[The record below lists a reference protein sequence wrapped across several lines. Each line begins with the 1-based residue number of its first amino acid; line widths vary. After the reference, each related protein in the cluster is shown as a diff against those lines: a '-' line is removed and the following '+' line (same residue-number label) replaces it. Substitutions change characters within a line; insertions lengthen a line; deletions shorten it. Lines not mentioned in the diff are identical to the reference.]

1 MAKEQIAVAELVF
14 NMILG
19 KTGGTRVDYFPQKPD
34 FPFDAVYEQAFVRAT
49 PESQGISSD
58 LFAALLREL
67 DASKDTEM
75 HHFMALRHGKVI
87 CECNF
92 APYPK
97 GMWHITH
104 SMCKSITGMAIG
116 MLIEEEKLKL
126 DENIYDIFPDHI
138 NAFSKIFRPVITV
151 ENLLT
156 MTSGVTF
163 NESGIVSGNDWLGSF
178 LNASVNGK
186 PGTEFQ
192 YNSLNT
198 YVLSAIV
205 TKRTGETLT
214 EYLTPRLFGP
224 LGITKYYW
232 ETCPKGITKGGWGLF
247 LCAEDMAKLGQLYLQ
262 RGKWNGQQLVSEYW
276 IEISTARHLKT
287 QNDTYGYGYQLW
299 MEQRPGSFEYNGMLG
314 QNVII
319 YPDMDMVL
327 VTNAGNKEMFQDC
340 IMLNIIRKYFPVN
353 YHPADVLPENPL
365 SYSLL
370 KRLCGELENGENN
383 NRSTSLRGRWK
394 RNVVSRRKHSD
405 KKYSYRISA
414 AVDRP
419 SDHHSFMRAVSGRT
433 YVMEQQNIGIA
444 PLFVQV
450 FHNNMTDG
458 ISEISFTYDAGN
470 FYVSFTEGEVIH
482 KLPVGFGRAAD
493 GCVDLHGEHY
503 LVATLGEFARD
514 ENDIPVLKLEIT
526 FIEECVKRKAHIFFH
541 EDDEIEIRWNET
553 PGKKMILAGLSSI
566 TEELSGNFLYN
577 SLLGD
582 HNITTELLHRLME
595 QTIEPAVRG
604 YLKSS
609 KETDSIDT
617 DE

>member
-1 MAKEQIAVAELVF
+1 MAKEQIAVAELVL

-192 YNSLNT
+192 
-198 YVLSAIV
+198 
-205 TKRTGETLT
+205 
-214 EYLTPRLFGP
+214 
-224 LGITKYYW
+224 
-232 ETCPKGITKGGWGLF
+232 
-247 LCAEDMAKLGQLYLQ
+247 
-262 RGKWNGQQLVSEYW
+262 
-276 IEISTARHLKT
+276 
-287 QNDTYGYGYQLW
+287 
-299 MEQRPGSFEYNGMLG
+299 
-314 QNVII
+314 
-319 YPDMDMVL
+319 
-327 VTNAGNKEMFQDC
+327 
-340 IMLNIIRKYFPVN
+340 
-353 YHPADVLPENPL
+353 
-365 SYSLL
+365 
-370 KRLCGELENGENN
+370 
-383 NRSTSLRGRWK
+383 
-394 RNVVSRRKHSD
+394 
-405 KKYSYRISA
+405 
-414 AVDRP
+414 
-419 SDHHSFMRAVSGRT
+419 
-433 YVMEQQNIGIA
+433 
-444 PLFVQV
+444 
-450 FHNNMTDG
+450 
-458 ISEISFTYDAGN
+458 
-470 FYVSFTEGEVIH
+470 
-482 KLPVGFGRAAD
+482 
-493 GCVDLHGEHY
+493 
-503 LVATLGEFARD
+503 
-514 ENDIPVLKLEIT
+514 
-526 FIEECVKRKAHIFFH
+526 
-541 EDDEIEIRWNET
+541 
-553 PGKKMILAGLSSI
+553 
-566 TEELSGNFLYN
+566 
-577 SLLGD
+577 
-582 HNITTELLHRLME
+582 
-595 QTIEPAVRG
+595 
-604 YLKSS
+604 
-609 KETDSIDT
+609 
-617 DE
+617 

>member
-1 MAKEQIAVAELVF
+1 MAKEQIAVAELVL

-67 DASKDTEM
+67 DASKDTDM

-116 MLIEEEKLKL
+116 MLIEEGKLKL
-126 DENIYDIFPDHI
+126 NENIYDIFSDHM

-262 RGKWNGQQLVSEYW
+262 KGKWNGQQLVSEYW

-383 NRSTSLRGRWK
+383 NRSTSLRGGWK

-470 FYVSFTEGEVIH
+470 FCVSFTEGEVIH
-482 KLPVGFGRAAD
+482 KLSVGFGKAAD

-595 QTIEPAVRG
+595 QTIEPVVRG
-604 YLKSS
+604 YLKRPE
-609 KETDSIDT
+609 ETDSIDT

>member
-1 MAKEQIAVAELVF
+1 MAKEQIAVAELVL

-19 KTGGTRVDYFPQKPD
+19 KTSGTRVDYFPQKPD

-383 NRSTSLRGRWK
+383 NRSTSLRGGWK

-541 EDDEIEIRWNET
+541 EDDKIEIRWNET

-582 HNITTELLHRLME
+582 HNITTELLHRLMK
-595 QTIEPAVRG
+595 QTIEPVVRG
-604 YLKSS
+604 YLKRPE
-609 KETDSIDT
+609 ETGSIDT

>member
-1 MAKEQIAVAELVF
+1 MAKEQIAVAELVL

-34 FPFDAVYEQAFVRAT
+34 FPFDAVYEQAFVHAT

-156 MTSGVTF
+156 MTSGITF

>member
-1 MAKEQIAVAELVF
+1 MAKEQIAVAELVL

-58 LFAALLREL
+58 LFTALLREL

-156 MTSGVTF
+156 MTSGITF

-353 YHPADVLPENPL
+353 YHPADVLPESPL
-365 SYSLL
+365 SYGLL

-526 FIEECVKRKAHIFFH
+526 FIEECVKRKVHIFFH
-541 EDDEIEIRWNET
+541 EDNGIEIRWNET
-553 PGKKMILAGLSSI
+553 PGKKMILSGLSSI

-604 YLKSS
+604 YLKRPE
-609 KETDSIDT
+609 ETDSIDT